1 MNKRIY
7 LIALYSMLHCSMLS
21 AATWKVFLYADSSDQ
36 LSDMLIK
43 NITDIMRGKPN
54 DTVEFVIQLH
64 AYYMSGLRFHVTH
77 QGLKFIEEIQLS
89 GNNQLDFI
97 NGAQWAFANN
107 TADHTMLIIGNHGW
121 GILDPQWNEETK
133 EWEVDE
139 GGLSNS
145 CMIKKRS
152 ALAREQHK
160 RHRGF
165 LFTVNPRS
173 YLTNPKLF
181 EGLSYITT
189 NILNNKK
196 LDIIAFDTCMG
207 DMLEIGYGIAPYA
220 HYLVGNQSCSLL
232 DGFAYQGIVESLNQ
246 QPNPRDAATA
256 MVQAFD
262 AYYREHDDSGI
273 YTHAALDLSHIHGV
287 CKALDTVIHRIL
299 NMPELTPRLIKVC
312 NDSPRF
318 CLWPMYTD
326 LVAWAHNVQ
335 SQLATLPESDA
346 ATALN
351 HACNQLYHTVKSLV
365 VARCGGHSTL
375 GLAHGFAIYLPSN
388 GVDASYY
395 TTPFAQECQ
404 WVKFLEFMRAIRA
417 QNEALNMI

>member
-7 LIALYSMLHCSMLS
+7 LIAVFSMLQCASMLC
-21 AATWKVFLYADSSDQ
+21 AATWRVFLYADSSDA
-36 LSDMLIK
+36 LSDMIIK

-64 AYYMSGLRFHVTH
+64 AYYMSGLRYHVTRH
-77 QGLKFIEEIQLS
+77 GLKFVEEVQLS
-89 GNNQLDFI
+89 GNNQQDFI

-107 TADHTMLIIGNHGW
+107 TADYTMLIIGDHGW
-121 GILDPQWNEETK
+121 GILDPRWNEETK

-139 GGLSNS
+139 GGLSNN
-145 CMIKKRS
+145 CLINKGS
-152 ALAREQHK
+152 ALARERHK

-165 LFTVNPRS
+165 LFTVDPRS

-189 NILNNKK
+189 NILHKK
-196 LDIIAFDTCMG
+196 LDILAFDTCMG
-207 DMLEIGYGIAPYA
+207 DMLEIGYGVAPYA
-220 HYLVGNQSCSLL
+220 EFLVGNQSCSLL
-232 DGFAYQGIVESLNQ
+232 DGFAYQGIVQALNE
-246 QPNPRDAATA
+246 QPAPRDAATA

-273 YTHAALDLSHIHGV
+273 YTHAALDLSHISGV
-287 CKALDTVIHRIL
+287 CNALDSIINKIVS
-299 NMPELTPRLIKVC
+299 MPELTPFLIKAC

-326 LVAWAHNVQ
+326 LVAWAHNVE
-335 SQLATLPESDA
+335 SQLARLSQSDA
-346 ATALN
+346 TAALN
-351 HACNQLYHTVKSLV
+351 HALHHLYHAVKPLV
-365 VARCGGHSTL
+365 VARCGGYSTV
-375 GLAHGFAIYLPSN
+375 GLAHGFAIYLPGN

-395 TTPFAQECQ
+395 TTKFAQECQ
-404 WVKFLEFMRAIRA
+404 WVKFLEFMGYVRA
-417 QNEALNMI
+417 QVEASN